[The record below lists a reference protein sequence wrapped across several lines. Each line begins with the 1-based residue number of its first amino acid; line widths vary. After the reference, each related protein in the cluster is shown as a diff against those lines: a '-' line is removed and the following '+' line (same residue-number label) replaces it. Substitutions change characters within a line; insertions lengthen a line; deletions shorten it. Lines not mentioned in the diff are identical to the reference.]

1 MKSSSIEKIGVLTTQ
16 EAILE
21 SENLHAWIQ
30 DGDKMPSWD
39 GNILYNPNNSD
50 SKKGL
55 LKISI
60 QVKTKTVNNFNPTI
74 TSYKYPVSIVDLEN
88 YFNNYGVIY
97 FLTVV
102 DKNDKKV
109 RSLFYNCLTPM
120 KINRFLKDSS
130 QQKTKTIQFKKF
142 PTQKEKM
149 DALFLNFYRDTQ
161 KQASFTNH
169 FNQID
174 IHKFDEIKFSSL
186 LLFEA
191 KPTNSQVVESL
202 FGQEVYLYGVDKNY
216 NLEIPLLGPVNL
228 QSISTKTTHNVYID
242 KKLHFKDIELEQRA
256 SSMVFHFSKNITF
269 TIKDN
274 QKGAVQG
281 ELSLTR
287 SKLLVEEYQN
297 IQFIEKIKSSK
308 AFFINTTPIYLNNN
322 QINQDTYS
330 KDYVDFIKKCMNLL
344 HLMNVDDYNS
354 IRLDRIGK
362 KHIKTILLLEKA
374 LRTKCTVKAPFI
386 VQNRHTIYEYTID
399 YMPLMFLVK
408 QDKNSKDKVFI
419 SDFFESKLVCSTDNK
434 KLISIFSIL
443 KENQLTHISYLNF
456 KKVLNSYQTIYLQNN
471 EQVIYANNTFIY
483 LLNAYDKTKRKELLT
498 YAMELNSWIES
509 TKDKQ
514 IPEDF
519 KTINSLQLKKRR
531 TTLSNGDR
539 LKLIEITQSDSTS
552 LESKFAAYLLL
563 DNLEL
568 AKFTFSKLDLE
579 TQEQYLKLPIY
590 VFMK

>member
-60 QVKTKTVNNFNPTI
+60 QIKTKTVNNFNPTI

-102 DKNDKKV
+102 DKKDKKV
-109 RSLFYNCLTPM
+109 RSLFYNCLTPI

-216 NLEIPLLGPVNL
+216 NLEIPLLGPVNV

-297 IQFIEKIKSSK
+297 IQFIEKIKNTK
-308 AFFINTTPIYLNNN
+308 AFFINTIPIYLNNN
-322 QINQDTYS
+322 QINQDTYR

-399 YMPLMFLVK
+399 YIPLMFLVK

-419 SDFFESKLVCSTDNK
+419 SDFFESKLVCSTDKK

-579 TQEQYLKLPIY
+579 TQEQYSKLPIN